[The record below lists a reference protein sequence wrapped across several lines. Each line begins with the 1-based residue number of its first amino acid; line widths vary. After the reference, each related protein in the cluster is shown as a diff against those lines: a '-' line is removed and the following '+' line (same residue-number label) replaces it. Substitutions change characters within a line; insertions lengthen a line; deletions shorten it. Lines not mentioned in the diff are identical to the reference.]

1 MYFGESTLY
10 TQEQF
15 YEDYKNRLDDLC
27 EIKIFV
33 VFIVFRYVIMPE
45 RGVVVPNDVKVGDQ
59 LFYPPKGN
67 LLMEIIEIMDP
78 LNWYNQ
84 THTVKLVDVKAF
96 ERNNK
101 QVEGMNFIYVYMEDA
116 VTFLK
121 REEKKDRPGR
131 VRRLTF
137 N

>member
-15 YEDYKNRLDDLC
+15 YEDYKNRLDDVC

-67 LLMEIIEIMDP
+67 
-78 LNWYNQ
+78 Y
-84 THTVKLVDVKAF
+84 
-96 ERNNK
+96 
-101 QVEGMNFIYVYMEDA
+101 
-116 VTFLK
+116 
-121 REEKKDRPGR
+121 
-131 VRRLTF
+131 
-137 N
+137 

>member
-1 MYFGESTLY
+1 M
-10 TQEQF
+10 
-15 YEDYKNRLDDLC
+15 C

-33 VFIVFRYVIMPE
+33 VFIVFRYAIMPE
-45 RGVVVPNDVKVGDQ
+45 RGVVVPNDLKVGDQ

-67 LLMEIIEIMDP
+67 LLMEIIEIMSP
-78 LNWYNQ
+78 LNLYNE

-121 REEKKDRPGR
+121 REEKKDRPR
-131 VRRLTF
+131 RLRRLTF
-137 N
+137 TN